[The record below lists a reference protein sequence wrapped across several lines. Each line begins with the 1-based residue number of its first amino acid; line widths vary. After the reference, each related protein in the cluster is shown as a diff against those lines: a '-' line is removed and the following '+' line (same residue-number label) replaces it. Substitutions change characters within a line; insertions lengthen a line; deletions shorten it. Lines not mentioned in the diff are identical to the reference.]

1 MTLFILSL
9 VPLLAGPFV
18 VRSLQAVPSAV
29 RGLDAFVL
37 VSVGGIVLVHVFP
50 ASIAAGGFA
59 VLVAI
64 VVGLTIPLLAD
75 RTMMHGKGRVRG
87 ATLAAGL
94 AALAVHGILD
104 GVALAA
110 PVGGVDRSSMLAIA
124 VVLHRL
130 PVGLAV
136 WWLVRPRLGTWG
148 AVAVVA
154 VLAAAS
160 CSGFAFSLAWPV
172 VFDSRWWFIIQ
183 ALLMGTLLH
192 IVVHQFMSP
201 AAEGRGAGMRP
212 AWAVGGL
219 LGLAMLVLAGIFVPH

>member
-1 MTLFILSL
+1 MTLLILSM
-9 VPLLAGPFV
+9 VPLLVGPFL
-18 VRSLQAVPSAV
+18 VRTLQAAPVAL

-50 ASIAAGGFA
+50 ASIAGGGFA
-59 VLVAI
+59 VLVAM
-64 VVGLTIPLLAD
+64 VVGLIIPFLAD
-75 RTMMHGKGRVRG
+75 RYMMHGKGRVRG
-87 ATLAAGL
+87 ATLAVGL

-110 PVGGVDRSSMLAIA
+110 PASGVDRSTMLAIA

-136 WWLVRPRLGTWG
+136 WWLARPRLGTRG

-160 CSGFAFSLAWPV
+160 CSGFVFSLAWPV

-192 IVVHQFMSP
+192 IVVHKSLSS
-201 AAEGRGAGMRP
+201 AAAGRGARLRP
-212 AWAVGGL
+212 ASAVGGL
-219 LGLAMLVLAGIFVPH
+219 LGIAVLVLAGLLVSH